1 MKASIEASAFADG
14 LNVAAGLTKANSHL
28 LAHGCI
34 YIEADAELGIF
45 VTGGDGDSYIRVPC
59 GGEVMEPGEVLV
71 PAKTIARAVKLME
84 GNLDLTL
91 DDDESLGVETVTSR
105 ITLPTAPA
113 SSYPKLNWNGTSE
126 PVAFDAWDLLPLIT
140 YAADG
145 REGRHRSITFF
156 PEGKAEAFS
165 GTRLAFCV
173 APEGLDFGILRST
186 LDFAAKTF
194 GESEVTITTSGGA
207 AIFSSGGISLWTTLP
222 QYERRPLP
230 MNLDLAHVITLDR
243 KALLEGLGLMVVIK
257 EGDEVPVRIDVV
269 RGELHMHASSPGQG
283 MVATA
288 IPVEGELPYA
298 TGLTLSHARDAL
310 SRCSGER
317 VTIEFSV
324 EPNKPIRVVE
334 GSVTH
339 ILNPNRKAVELN
351 KVDL

>member
-1 MKASIEASAFADG
+1 MKASIEAPDFADG
-14 LNVAAGLTKANSHL
+14 LKIAAGLTRANSHL

-34 YIEADAELGIF
+34 FIEATTDGIF
-45 VTGGDGDSYIRVPC
+45 VTGGDGESYIRVPC
-59 GGEVMEPGEVLV
+59 GGEVFEPGDVLV
-71 PAKTIARAVKLME
+71 PAKTVAKAVSLME
-84 GNLDLTL
+84 GNVDLTL
-91 DDDESLGVETVTSR
+91 DDDDSLGIETMTSR

-113 SSYPKLNWNGTSE
+113 ESYPRLNWEGVGE
-126 PVAFDAWDLLPLIT
+126 AVAFDAWDLLSLIT

-165 GTRLAFCV
+165 GTRLAFCL

-194 GESEVTITTSGGA
+194 GESEVTIATSGGA

-222 QYERRPLP
+222 QYDRKPLP
-230 MNLDLAHVITLDR
+230 MNLDLAHNVTLDR

-257 EGDEVPVRIDVV
+257 EGDEVPVRIDVAN
-269 RGELHMHASSPGQG
+269 GELHMHASSPGQG

-288 IPVEGELPYA
+288 IPVDGDLPYA
-298 TGLTLSHARDAL
+298 TGLTLSHARDVMT
-310 SRCSGER
+310 RCSGER
-317 VTIEFSV
+317 VTLEFSV